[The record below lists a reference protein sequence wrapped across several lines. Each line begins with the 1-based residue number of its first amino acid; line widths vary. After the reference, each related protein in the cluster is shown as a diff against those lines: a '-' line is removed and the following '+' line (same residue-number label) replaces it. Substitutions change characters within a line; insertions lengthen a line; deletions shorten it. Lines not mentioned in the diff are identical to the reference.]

1 MKDNFKTVYFDNLFE
16 LYSLYTKVRDAVI
29 LVENFDRN
37 RDMYI
42 APINQLRSALD
53 HVFKAISCAKD
64 DEPRSAY
71 ELKEAKEHLDRAGYD
86 ALELLAGSLGTG
98 IIDKLSKYE
107 TATLSAVF
115 PEYYKVIKPKL
126 TAIKQTVAV
135 IRSEKKGDAEK
146 SFLAYFDQIT
156 EMVEM
161 DKEVDR
167 MIPSLE
173 EYDNKRKDELR
184 QQEKKSNIKQ
194 TIIAIVGALVGGVLV
209 FIVTS
214 LL

>member
-1 MKDNFKTVYFDNLFE
+1 MNDNYKIVYFDNLNE
-16 LYSLYTKVRDAVI
+16 ISSLYTKVRDAVI

-42 APINQLRSALD
+42 APLNQLRSALD

-64 DEPRSAY
+64 DEPRSTY

-86 ALELLAGSLGTG
+86 ALELLAGSLGNG

-115 PEYYKVIKPKL
+115 SEYYQVIKPKL
-126 TAIKQTVAV
+126 TTIKEIVAV

-156 EMVEM
+156 EMVEI
-161 DKEVDR
+161 DKEVDK

-173 EYDNKRKDELR
+173 EYDHKRKME
-184 QQEKKSNIKQ
+184 ESKSNVKQ
-194 TIIAIVGALVGGVLV
+194 TIIAIVGALIGGVLV
-209 FIVTS
+209 YVITS
-214 LL
+214 YL

>member
-1 MKDNFKTVYFDNLFE
+1 MNDNYKIVYFDNLNE
-16 LYSLYTKVRDAVI
+16 ISSLYTKVRDAVI

-42 APINQLRSALD
+42 APLNQLRSALD

-64 DEPRSAY
+64 DEPRSTY

-86 ALELLAGSLGTG
+86 ALELLAGSLGNG

-115 PEYYKVIKPKL
+115 PEYYQVIKPKL
-126 TAIKQTVAV
+126 TTIKEIVAV

-156 EMVEM
+156 EMVEI
-161 DKEVDR
+161 DKEVDK

-173 EYDNKRKDELR
+173 EYDHKSKME
-184 QQEKKSNIKQ
+184 ESKSNVKQ
-194 TIIAIVGALVGGVLV
+194 TIIAIVGALIGGVLV
-209 FIVTS
+209 YVITS
-214 LL
+214 YL

>member
-1 MKDNFKTVYFDNLFE
+1 MNDNYKIVYFDNLNE
-16 LYSLYTKVRDAVI
+16 ISSLYTKVRDAVI

-42 APINQLRSALD
+42 APLNQLRSALD

-64 DEPRSAY
+64 DEPRSTY
-71 ELKEAKEHLDRAGYD
+71 ELKEAKEHLHRAGYD
-86 ALELLAGSLGTG
+86 ALELLAGSLGNG

-115 PEYYKVIKPKL
+115 PEYYQVIKPKL
-126 TAIKQTVAV
+126 TTIKEIVAV

-156 EMVEM
+156 EMVEI
-161 DKEVDR
+161 DKEVDK

-173 EYDNKRKDELR
+173 EYDHKRKME
-184 QQEKKSNIKQ
+184 ESKSNVKQ
-194 TIIAIVGALVGGVLV
+194 TIIAIVGALIGGVLV
-209 FIVTS
+209 YVITS
-214 LL
+214 YL

>member
-1 MKDNFKTVYFDNLFE
+1 M
-16 LYSLYTKVRDAVI
+16 
-29 LVENFDRN
+29 
-37 RDMYI
+37 
-42 APINQLRSALD
+42 
-53 HVFKAISCAKD
+53 
-64 DEPRSAY
+64 
-71 ELKEAKEHLDRAGYD
+71 
-86 ALELLAGSLGTG
+86 
-98 IIDKLSKYE
+98 
-107 TATLSAVF
+107 F

-126 TAIKQTVAV
+126 TAIKQAVAV

-146 SFLAYFDQIT
+146 SFLTYFDQIT

-173 EYDNKRKDELR
+173 ENENKRKDELR
-184 QQEKKSNIKQ
+184 QQDKKSNIKQ

>member
-1 MKDNFKTVYFDNLFE
+1 MNDNYKIVYFDNLNE
-16 LYSLYTKVRDAVI
+16 ISSLYTKVRDAVI

-42 APINQLRSALD
+42 APLNQLRSALD

-64 DEPRSAY
+64 DEPRSTY

-86 ALELLAGSLGTG
+86 ALELLAGSLGNG

-115 PEYYKVIKPKL
+115 PEYYQVIKPKL
-126 TAIKQTVAV
+126 TTIKEIVAV

-156 EMVEM
+156 EMVEI
-161 DKEVDR
+161 DKEVDK

-173 EYDNKRKDELR
+173 KYDHKRKME
-184 QQEKKSNIKQ
+184 ESKSNVKQ
-194 TIIAIVGALVGGVLV
+194 TIIAIVGALIGGVLV
-209 FIVTS
+209 YVITS
-214 LL
+214 YL

>member
-1 MKDNFKTVYFDNLFE
+1 MNDNYKIVYFDNLNE
-16 LYSLYTKVRDAVI
+16 ISSLYTKVRDAVI

-42 APINQLRSALD
+42 APLNQLRSALD

-64 DEPRSAY
+64 DEPRSTY

-86 ALELLAGSLGTG
+86 ALELLAGSLGNG

-115 PEYYKVIKPKL
+115 PEYYQVIKPKL
-126 TAIKQTVAV
+126 TTIKEIVAV

-156 EMVEM
+156 EMVEI
-161 DKEVDR
+161 DKEVDK

-173 EYDNKRKDELR
+173 EYDHKRKME
-184 QQEKKSNIKQ
+184 ESKSNVKQ
-194 TIIAIVGALVGGVLV
+194 TIIAIVGALIGGVLV
-209 FIVTS
+209 YVITS
-214 LL
+214 YL

>member
-1 MKDNFKTVYFDNLFE
+1 M
-16 LYSLYTKVRDAVI
+16 
-29 LVENFDRN
+29 
-37 RDMYI
+37 
-42 APINQLRSALD
+42 
-53 HVFKAISCAKD
+53 
-64 DEPRSAY
+64 
-71 ELKEAKEHLDRAGYD
+71 
-86 ALELLAGSLGTG
+86 
-98 IIDKLSKYE
+98 
-107 TATLSAVF
+107 F

-146 SFLAYFDQIT
+146 SFLTYFDHIT

>member
-1 MKDNFKTVYFDNLFE
+1 MKDDFKEVYFDT
-16 LYSLYTKVRDAVI
+16 LYTKVRDAVI

-37 RDMYI
+37 RDMFI

-146 SFLAYFDQIT
+146 SFLTYFDQIT

-184 QQEKKSNIKQ
+184 QQDKKSNIKQ

-209 FIVTS
+209 FIVTT